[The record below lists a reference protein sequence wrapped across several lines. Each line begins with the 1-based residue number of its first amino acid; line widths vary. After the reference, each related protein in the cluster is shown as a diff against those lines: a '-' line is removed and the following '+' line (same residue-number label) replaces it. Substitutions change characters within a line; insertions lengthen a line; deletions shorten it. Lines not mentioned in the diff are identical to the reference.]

1 MKENSMIKIV
11 ILLNLLLASVTF
23 GEKYPQDI
31 TSEVKEVDN
40 KLIIKISKVKGPE
53 IEYLIKKG
61 DTLSEIAEK
70 YEADMKEIAK
80 DNNIENPDLIYYD
93 RTLILKQE

>member
-1 MKENSMIKIV
+1 MIKIV

>member
-1 MKENSMIKIV
+1 MIKIV

-23 GEKYPQDI
+23 GEKCPQDI
-31 TSEVKEVDN
+31 RSEVKEVDN